1 MSGEEFKEIVCLYV
15 YISLLMFFIQILKQI
30 SINSA
35 IVYTQPHFLHVK
47 WHFFFESLKQ

>member
-30 SINSA
+30 SINST
-35 IVYTQPHFLHVK
+35 ITQPHFLHVK
-47 WHFFFESLKQ
+47 WHFFLTV